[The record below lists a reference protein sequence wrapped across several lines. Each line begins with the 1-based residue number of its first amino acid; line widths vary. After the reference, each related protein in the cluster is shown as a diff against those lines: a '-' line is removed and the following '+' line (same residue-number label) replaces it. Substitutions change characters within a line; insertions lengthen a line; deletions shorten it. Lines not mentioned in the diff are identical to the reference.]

1 MSGKRLLVDT
11 NVLIYLLNGENRI
24 SEILQDARLVVSV
37 ITKMEIKSY
46 SKLTPKDID
55 LIDNL
60 LLECEVLGLS
70 SDVQNVAIEFRKK
83 FGLKLP
89 DAIIAASGY
98 CSNVPLL
105 TYDNAF
111 NRLEEMD
118 VIILER

>member
-11 NVLIYLLNGENRI
+11 NVLIYLLNGNNRI

-55 LIDNL
+55 LIDIL

-70 SDVQNVAIEFRKK
+70 SEI
-83 FGLKLP
+83 
-89 DAIIAASGY
+89 
-98 CSNVPLL
+98 
-105 TYDNAF
+105 
-111 NRLEEMD
+111 
-118 VIILER
+118 